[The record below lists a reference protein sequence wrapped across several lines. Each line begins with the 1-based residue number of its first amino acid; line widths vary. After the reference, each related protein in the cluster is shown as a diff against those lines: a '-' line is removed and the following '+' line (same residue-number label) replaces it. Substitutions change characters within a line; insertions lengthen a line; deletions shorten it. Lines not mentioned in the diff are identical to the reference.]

1 MSSPHEVTYYFLLML
16 TQPDI
21 IAALKQ
27 GKPAPVYL
35 LAGDEPLFI
44 DQIASYATKEF
55 IPEEEQDFN
64 LSILYGA
71 DVSARDI
78 LQEAL
83 RFPMMGSHV
92 LVLVR
97 EAQLVKDIE
106 KIADHLNQLPSTTCL
121 ILCMKKKA
129 DKRKALYKQIEER
142 GGFFESS
149 KIADHKIPDFIIK
162 SFSARRLTIDP
173 RTAQVMADATGND
186 LEKILGEVEKIAI
199 ALSGKSTSVT
209 PEVIEDY
216 VGISK
221 EYNNFEL
228 LAALIRRDAP
238 RAYRIAFYF
247 AANERSHP
255 IQMTLA
261 ILFNF
266 FANLMAVHYIPHP
279 DERSISSQLKV
290 SPYVARDY
298 DLARRHYSP
307 AQTFA
312 IIRHLRLIDAYSKG
326 VDANLSSSELFSEL
340 VSRILTA

>member
-1 MSSPHEVTYYFLLML
+1 
-16 TQPDI
+16 
-21 IAALKQ
+21 
-27 GKPAPVYL
+27 
-35 LAGDEPLFI
+35 
-44 DQIASYATKEF
+44 
-55 IPEEEQDFN
+55 
-64 LSILYGA
+64 
-71 DVSARDI
+71 
-78 LQEAL
+78 
-83 RFPMMGSHV
+83 
-92 LVLVR
+92 
-97 EAQLVKDIE
+97 
-106 KIADHLNQLPSTTCL
+106 
-121 ILCMKKKA
+121 MKKKA

-221 EYNNFEL
+221 EYNNFEF

>member
-1 MSSPHEVTYYFLLML
+1 ML
-16 TQPDI
+16 TQQDI
-21 IAALKQ
+21 LGALKQ
-27 GKPAPVYL
+27 GRPASVYL

-44 DQIASYATKEF
+44 DQIASFATKHV

-64 LSILYGA
+64 LSVLYGA

-78 LQEAL
+78 MQEAL
-83 RFPMMGSHV
+83 RFPMMGSRV

-97 EAQLVKDIE
+97 EAQQVKDLD
-106 KIADHLNQLPSTTCL
+106 KIADHLDQLPETTCL
-121 ILCMKKKA
+121 ILCHKKKA
-129 DKRKALYKQIEER
+129 DKRKALYKQIEAR

-186 LEKILGEVEKIAI
+186 LEKILGEIDKIAI
-199 ALSGKSTSVT
+199 ALGERRSSVT
-209 PEVIEDY
+209 PEDIEQY

-221 EYNNFEL
+221 EFNNFEF

-238 RAYRIAFYF
+238 KAYRIAFYF
-247 AANERSHP
+247 AANERTHP

-261 ILFNF
+261 LLFGF

-279 DERSISSQLKV
+279 DERSIAAQLKI
-290 SPYVARDY
+290 SPYAARDY

-340 VSRILTA
+340 VSRIFAA